1 MNKNNRTE
9 LILSLAK
16 VAGHARRVLSDNI
29 QRQLFKFGYRW
40 SPTHWDGK
48 PDHLDAGVLHIN
60 SPLWNLTHITYARD
74 EPVSV
79 DGPACIFD
87 ASTHAAEFLEAAK
100 NALVAE
106 RVIEGVKV
114 TIRPDAVNMDVVNMD
129 ATDSLTRVGA
139 EARRMQLELFGQ

>member
-9 LILSLAK
+9 LILSFAS
-16 VAGHARRVLSDNI
+16 VVGHARRVLSDNI

-40 SPTHWDGK
+40 SPSHWNGQ
-48 PDHLDAGVLHIN
+48 PDHLDVGKLHIN
-60 SPLWNLTHITYARD
+60 SPLWNPTHITYAND
-74 EPVSV
+74 MPVTV
-79 DGPACIFD
+79 YGPATIFD

-100 NALVAE
+100 NALVVE

-114 TIRPDAVNMDVVNMD
+114 TIRPDAVKLD
-129 ATDSLTRVGA
+129 ATDLLTRVGT